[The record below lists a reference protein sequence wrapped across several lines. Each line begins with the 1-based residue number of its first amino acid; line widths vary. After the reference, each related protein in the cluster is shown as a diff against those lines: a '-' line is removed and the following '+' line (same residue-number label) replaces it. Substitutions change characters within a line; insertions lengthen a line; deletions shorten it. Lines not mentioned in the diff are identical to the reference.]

1 MQQDVRPTDPPGREV
16 SKMTNRST
24 RLIGS
29 TLGVVTGG
37 TLAAIGIVHVIHLSL
52 IQLF

>member
-1 MQQDVRPTDPPGREV
+1 M
-16 SKMTNRST
+16 SNRST

-37 TLAAIGIVHVIHLSL
+37 TLAAIGVIHIIQLSL
-52 IQLF
+52 LRLF